1 MKTTIHK
8 YVYEKCILKVRCI
21 FNKEKYKTYV
31 FSLRG
36 KESNFVLEQ
45 DDLLIQNKKG

>member
-31 FSLRG
+31 FFLRG